1 MAETKIKDSLK
12 KLLIGEL
19 KEKKEEERLER
30 VKLNANLK
38 KVTIYTDKS
47 QPHVKRLI
55 DSLTAEGIKFQE
67 YEASENLDKVNQ
79 ITTITSMR
87 TFPMVEIN
95 ENILLYKR
103 DFNNPQQLI
112 GLIKFYADPNFE
124 IPSFERKM
132 LEQSKT
138 NSYNL
143 FMKIQQL
150 EQKLNPIIGF
160 VTNLQKQLAEEEAA
174 EKKENEQKNK

>member
-1 MAETKIKDSLK
+1 MSKTDLK
-12 KLLIGEL
+12 SKLIGEL
-19 KEKKEEERLER
+19 TELKEKERLER

-95 ENILLYKR
+95 ENILLY
-103 DFNNPQQLI
+103 L
-112 GLIKFYADPNFE
+112 
-124 IPSFERKM
+124 
-132 LEQSKT
+132 
-138 NSYNL
+138 L
-143 FMKIQQL
+143 FFL
-150 EQKLNPIIGF
+150 FLLPF
-160 VTNLQKQLAEEEAA
+160 F
-174 EKKENEQKNK
+174 